1 MPHPDDYDDDR
12 GDDRY
17 DDRRR
22 DDGRRD
28 DGGYDD
34 YEQPPDDDR
43 RAARVRRAR
52 DRVSLPAIFL
62 IILGLLS
69 LAAAVTVLA
78 LIWMAPDVMMR
89 SQYDTTK
96 EMFPNQP
103 LPPYE
108 EYVKQQQVTAT
119 LINILRVV
127 MSILMT
133 VGAMKMRSLEGYG
146 LAMTASIIAIIPL
159 CPNECCCATPFGI
172 WGLVVL
178 VNADVKRAFSIVA
191 RAGAHG

>member
-1 MPHPDDYDDDR
+1 MPDHDDYDYDR
-12 GDDRY
+12 P

-22 DDGRRD
+22 DDG
-28 DGGYDD
+28 YDD
-34 YEQPPDDDR
+34 HGREDYEDHEDPER
-43 RAARVRRAR
+43 GSRSARVRRAR
-52 DRVSLPAIFL
+52 ERVSLPAIFL

-69 LAAAVTVLA
+69 LFAAVTILA
-78 LIWMAPDVMMR
+78 LVWINPDVMLR
-89 SQYDTTK
+89 SQYDMMK
-96 EMFPNQP
+96 DMFPNQP
-103 LPPYE
+103 LPAYE
-108 EYVKQQQVTAT
+108 EWVKQQQITAT
-119 LINILRVV
+119 LFNALRIV

-172 WGLVVL
+172 WAVVVL

-191 RAGAHG
+191 RGGS

>member
-1 MPHPDDYDDDR
+1 MPHPDDYDDGR

-34 YEQPPDDDR
+34 YEQPADDDR

-69 LAAAVTVLA
+69 LFAAVTILA
-78 LIWMAPDVMMR
+78 LIWLAPDVMLR
-89 SQYDTTK
+89 GQYDTMK
-96 EMFPNQP
+96 DMFPNQP
-103 LPPYE
+103 MPPYE
-108 EYVKQQQVTAT
+108 EWAKQQQVTAT
-119 LINILRVV
+119 LINILRVI

>member
-1 MPHPDDYDDDR
+1 MPHPDDYDNH

-22 DDGRRD
+22 DDYDRPGD
-28 DGGYDD
+28 DHYDD
-34 YEQPPDDDR
+34 YEGPAGDSRTDR
-43 RAARVRRAR
+43 IRRAR
-52 DRVSLPAIFL
+52 EKVSLPAIFL

-69 LAAAVTVLA
+69 IFAAVAVLA
-78 LIWMAPDVMMR
+78 LVWINPDVMLR
-89 SQYDTTK
+89 GQYDTMK
-96 EMFPNQP
+96 QWFPNQP

-108 EYVKQQQVTAT
+108 EWAKQQQVTAT
-119 LINILRVV
+119 VINLLRVV

-146 LAMTASIIAIIPL
+146 LAMTGAIIGIIPL

-172 WGLVVL
+172 WAVIVL
-178 VNADVKRAFSIVA
+178 ANSDVKRAFQMVA
-191 RAGAHG
+191 RGGAYG